1 MPPRKRASAG
11 PTPVDAVTHKDKRVN
26 LPTADAQ
33 DFINDDLRAPIPLRY
48 PRDTTLDP
56 QLVWTGKDE
65 QDADD
70 LIVDAPPLYIQEKI
84 DPRVLIE
91 DLRKSSTRAEPE
103 PMSLFDTFDG
113 VEGWQSIEYYQHAAN
128 WSNRMILGDSL
139 QVMAS
144 LAERENLRGQ
154 IQTIYLD
161 PPYGI
166 KFGSN
171 WQARTDRRDVKDGK
185 IDDATREVEQIK
197 AFRDTWELGIN
208 SYLAYLRD
216 RLVVARDLLTE
227 SGSIFVQIGDENV
240 HIVRAL
246 LDEVFGPENF
256 LSQITV
262 QKTGGA
268 GSFAGSTN
276 TLASIADF
284 ILWYAVD
291 ADLAKYRRIL
301 KNKSSEDS
309 VGAAYRLVRVD
320 GGSIRAATA
329 DEIKSG
335 ARVLQLTILTSQT
348 TRTGQTTIFP
358 VTVGERTF
366 MPSTGGW
373 KTNQTGMDR
382 LRWAG
387 RVAPSGNTLRYVR
400 YLADFPA
407 VEIANVWTDTGGG
420 FGDQKYYVVQTASRV
435 IERCLLMATDPGDL
449 VLDPTCGSG
458 TTAFVAEQWGR
469 RWITVDTSRVALT
482 LARQRIMGAKY
493 PHYLLTDSPEGAAKE
508 TELTATPRPASP
520 TGHDIR
526 KGFVYKRVPHVTLKS
541 IANNPEIVEGMTREQ
556 IDKVIAKHA
565 ETELLYD
572 RPYEDPKKVRVA
584 GPFTVES
591 ILPYRAI
598 GDDGVASASEA
609 ASEQDT
615 TTNFEQMLL
624 DNLQKAG
631 VQNGRKA
638 ERFEFDEVERI
649 PGKYLTA
656 RAAPSGHLADERV
669 AISIGPRYGTVGAD
683 WIKAA
688 AREAMRGQGHD
699 VLLVLGFAFD
709 PYALETVEEFK
720 PDAGDD
726 FAVQAEHQAGTI
738 RILLV
743 RMNADLAMGESL
755 LKKTKAANLF
765 TVFGEPDI
773 APPQWT
779 DGGWVVTIR
788 GFDVYNPLTGEV
800 RAGDEQDIAM
810 WMIDTDYN
818 EESFFVRHAY
828 FLGAN
833 PYERLKKALKAD
845 IDPDAWDSLNSAT
858 SRPFPHPET
867 KGQIAIKVINHYG
880 DELLTVIDLL
890 EPRANR

>member
-1 MPPRKRASAG
+1 MTMPPRKRAPAG
-11 PTPVDAVTHKDKRVN
+11 PTSVDAVTHKDKRVN

-33 DFINDDLRAPIPLRY
+33 DFITDELRAPIPLRY

-56 QLVWTGKDE
+56 QLVWIGKDA
-65 QDADD
+65 QDAED
-70 LIVDAPPLYIQEKI
+70 LVVEAPPLYIQEKI

-91 DLRKSSTRAEPE
+91 DLRKSATRNEPE

-154 IQTIYLD
+154 VQMIYLD

-185 IDDATREVEQIK
+185 VDDATREVEQIK

-240 HIVRAL
+240 HLVRSL
-246 LDEVFGPENF
+246 LDEIFGVDNY
-256 LSQITV
+256 LSQIIFR
-262 QKTGGA
+262 KTTGK
-268 GSFAGSTN
+268 GSDRLDN
-276 TLASIADF
+276 TYDVL
-284 ILWYAVD
+284 LWYARGSESV
-291 ADLAKYRRIL
+291 KYRPTYEPRSPADDQNLRFLELPDGTRRGLREEEIA
-301 KNKSSEDS
+301 
-309 VGAAYRLVRVD
+309 GAIPLPP
-320 GGSIRAATA
+320 
-329 DEIKSG
+329 G
-335 ARVLQLTILTSQT
+335 ARVYRPNPL
-348 TRTGQTTIFP
+348 
-358 VTVGERTF
+358 
-366 MPSTGGW
+366 
-373 KTNQTGMDR
+373 TNQRPAQGTDLREYELDGRKFAPGTGTFRTDLVGMER
-382 LRWAG
+382 LRWSG
-387 RVAPSGNTLRYVR
+387 RLLPVGRTLTFLRY
-400 YLADFPA
+400 LDDFPFKPRND
-407 VEIANVWTDTGGG
+407 IWDDTRQSG
-420 FGDQKYYVVQTASRV
+420 FGERKTYVVQTGTRV
-435 IERCLLMATDPGDL
+435 IERCVLMCTDPGDL

-458 TTAFVAEQWGR
+458 TTATVAEQWGR

-482 LARQRIMGAKY
+482 LTRQRIMGAKY
-493 PHYLLTDSPEGAAKE
+493 PHYLLTDSPEGSAKE
-508 TELTATPRPASP
+508 AQLTATPRSIAP
-520 TGHDIR
+520 TGNDIR

-541 IANNPEIVEGMTREQ
+541 IANNPEVVEGMTREQ
-556 IDKVIAKHA
+556 IDTVIAKHA

-572 RPYEDPKKVRVA
+572 QPYEDPKKVRVA

-591 ILPYRAI
+591 LLPYRAL

-609 ASEQDT
+609 ASEQET
-615 TTNFEQMLL
+615 TTSFEQMLL

-638 ERFEFDEVERI
+638 ERFEFAEIERV

-656 RAAPSGHLADERV
+656 RAVPSGHLTDERV
-669 AISIGPRYGTVGAD
+669 AISVGPRYGTVGAD

-688 AREAMRGQGHD
+688 AREAMRGAGHD

-720 PDAGDD
+720 PDAADE
-726 FAVQAEHQAGTI
+726 FAVQAEHRAGTI

-779 DGGWVVTIR
+779 DDGWIVTIR

-858 SRPFPHPET
+858 SRAFPRPET
-867 KGQIAIKVINHYG
+867 KGKIAIKVINHYG
-880 DELLTVIDLL
+880 DELLTVLDLAK
-890 EPRANR
+890 PKGS